1 MNDADPVADA
11 TELIADLFPQA
22 RWAILSG
29 SVLTPRRTAGSD
41 LDIVVLLPS
50 NDPAAPHR
58 DSQTFRDW
66 PVELFVHDEASL
78 NYYLAKDLPA
88 RRPSLHRMVATGVA
102 IIGDA
107 TEFQTRC
114 AEVLAAGPAP
124 LSDAE
129 REHLRYQL
137 TDLLD
142 DLTHAT
148 EPGERAAI
156 AGVLWTTSAVQAL
169 AFDNHWRGT
178 GKWLLREL
186 QDLDAKLADRWV
198 AAYGDPE
205 ATAAFGRQV
214 LDQAGGPLFAGY
226 RVAGE
231 RS

>member
-1 MNDADPVADA
+1 MTDADPLTDAAD
-11 TELIADLFPQA
+11 LIAEQFPQA

-29 SVLTPRRTAGSD
+29 SVLTSRRTPSSD
-41 LDIVVLLPS
+41 LDIVVLLPD
-50 NDPAAPHR
+50 NDPDAPHR
-58 DSQTFRDW
+58 DSQRWRDW

-78 NYYLAKDLPA
+78 DHYLAKELPA

-102 IIGDA
+102 ITGDTA
-107 TEFQTRC
+107 DVQERC
-114 AEVLAAGPAP
+114 AKVLAAGPAP
-124 LSDAE
+124 VSDAE

-148 EPGERAAI
+148 DPGERLVIAASAWTAAAGQAI
-156 AGVLWTTSAVQAL
+156 A
-169 AFDNHWRGT
+169 FNNHWTGT

-186 QDLDAKLADRWV
+186 RDLDSSLADRWL
-198 AAYGDPE
+198 AAYGDPV
-205 ATAAFGRQV
+205 ATAAFAQHV